1 MPFDKEKNV
10 GVQVGGPDRSEKDT
24 LTSESYAHWLRQ
36 TQAYDTEVWY
46 DKYLDYFDDCYD
58 AAAAIVKAPKFRRL
72 ALYILSITVVGLFL
86 WSKLIWPWIEEERAA
101 WHTFQT
107 YAENATEP
115 LYGSNVRPHLGGII
129 QSQEL
134 DSAYLPGGPKAKKR
148 RRLVFIG
155 DIHGC
160 KKELLQL
167 LAKLDFNEAQDHIIA
182 VGDIIDKGPDSLGV
196 IDFLMQKKA
205 SVVRGNHEDRVIL
218 LAEKHNRN
226 AHEATEDASA
236 TKKKS
241 HHDRSPEGVAKALS
255 RKQLDFLKSFPVILK
270 IGPVKKIGEIVTV
283 HGGLVP
289 GVPLEAQDPVSIM
302 NMRSIDLK
310 THVPSKQHS
319 HKHKRTRPWY
329 RIWNKYQRLLPAMEK
344 WRTMKKWKHGLMTQ
358 QLTVVY
364 GHDARTGLQISRFS
378 KGLDTNC
385 SRGGKLTALVVDERG
400 HQSIVQVD
408 CHKNYTKSD
417 EE

>member
-1 MPFDKEKNV
+1 MSPDKNEKNV
-10 GVQVGGPDRSEKDT
+10 GIQFGGPDASEKGS
-24 LTSESYAHWLRQ
+24 LASESYAHWLRQ
-36 TQAYDTEVWY
+36 KQVYDQDVWY
-46 DKYLDYFDDCYD
+46 DKYLDRFDDWYD
-58 AAAAIVKAPKFRRL
+58 AVAAVVKAPKFRRL
-72 ALYILSITVVGLFL
+72 ALYLFSISAIGLVL
-86 WSKLIWPWIEEERAA
+86 WSKIIWPWIEEERAA

-107 YAENATEP
+107 YAVNVTEP
-115 LYGSNVRPHLGGII
+115 LYGTNVRPHLGGII

-134 DSAYLPGGPKAKKR
+134 DSAYLPGGPKAKKQ

-167 LAKLDFNEAQDHIIA
+167 LAKVEFNEHQDHIIA

-196 IDFLMQKKA
+196 INFLMDKKA

-218 LAEKHNRN
+218 LAEKHHRH
-226 AHEATEDASA
+226 AHGATEDMSTT
-236 TKKKS
+236 TKKP
-241 HHDRSPEGVAKALS
+241 RTPEAVAKVLS
-255 RKQLDFLKSFPVILK
+255 RKQLDFLKSFPVILR
-270 IGPVKKIGEIVTV
+270 IGPIKNIGEIVTV

-289 GVPLEAQDPVSIM
+289 GVPLEAQDPVSVM

-344 WRTMKKWKHGLMTQ
+344 WRDLKKWKHGLMTQ

-364 GHDARTGLQISRFS
+364 GHDARTGLQVSRFS

-385 SRGGKLTALVVDERG
+385 SRGGRLTALVVDERG
-400 HQSIVQVD
+400 HQSIVHIN